1 MTAGTAPRESL
12 VRARGVEV
20 FVRERGEGRPVLMI
34 NGLGGNV
41 DMWRAM
47 EERVA
52 RVSRT
57 ITFDA
62 PGTGRSPTQ
71 LWPMTI
77 SSLAELATQLLDE
90 LGHERVDV
98 LGFSLGGLVAQQLAH
113 RAPERVRR
121 MVLAATA
128 CGWGSMPGTLEALW
142 VMAMPLRYHSR
153 PLYRR
158 TSSLLGPADAAL
170 LRREPSLVEARFGHP
185 PEPASYLAYLWSA
198 ALWSS
203 LPWLPSLHIPTLVLQ
218 GEADELVP
226 PANGLQLAR
235 HLPQSRVHIL
245 EGEGHLFVYDPD
257 SAALPL
263 LDGFFSAPTLE
274 DSVAWTSGGIV
285 DDDATVEAAFAGSIG
300 ATPHRELSALYR
312 RFVRYAYHDNGY
324 NDNGHNGNDA
334 RGSSRI

>member
-1 MTAGTAPRESL
+1 MTAMTAPRESL
-12 VRARGVEV
+12 VRARGGDV
-20 FVRERGEGRPVLMI
+20 FVRERGEGRPLLMI

-41 DMWRAM
+41 EMWRAT
-47 EERVA
+47 EERLA

-57 ITFDA
+57 IAFDM

-71 LWPMTI
+71 LRPVTI

-90 LGHERVDV
+90 LGYERVDI

-128 CGWGSMPGTLEALW
+128 CGWGSMPGTLEALS
-142 VMAMPLRYHSR
+142 VMAMPQRYYSR
-153 PLYRR
+153 LLYRQ
-158 TSSLLGPADAAL
+158 TSSLLSPADAAL
-170 LRREPSLVEARFGHP
+170 LRREPSLVEARLGNP
-185 PEPASYLAYLWSA
+185 PEATSYLAYMWAA

-203 LPWLPSLHIPTLVLQ
+203 LAWLPSVHVPTLVLQ
-218 GEADELVP
+218 GEGDELVP

-235 HLPQSRVHIL
+235 HLPESRLHIL
-245 EGEGHLFVYDPD
+245 EGDGHLFVYDPD

-285 DDDATVEAAFAGSIG
+285 DDDATVEAAFAVSIG

-324 NDNGHNGNDA
+324 NGNGHNA